1 MKFIISCPL
10 FIASAL
16 ALWPQPV
23 TYDHGDTVLFIK
35 RDVPIHWYEV
45 GPRNAGLVEDQ
56 QPFLFASNLEPGSD
70 EEKDLKLRQRYVEPS
85 FGDEDDMSERE
96 GISEDE
102 IIDYAIKSTWKTIFE
117 QNLYPWKFHPR
128 DWKEP
133 SPEEH
138 MASVSEINIKLL
150 AQDPQHA
157 TKSLTSE
164 VDESYTLTLSEDGKA
179 TITANTSIGISHGLT
194 TFTQL
199 FFLHS
204 DSKHVYTPLAPI
216 TISDFPKFAHRGINL
231 DVSRNW
237 FSVADIKRQISAAA
251 STKLNVFHLHVTDSQ
266 SWPLEIP
273 ALPELSAKGA
283 YRPDLVYT
291 PADFRAMQ
299 RHAALQG
306 VRMITE
312 IDMPG
317 HTAVIHHAFP
327 DLVAAFDK
335 QDWDTWAAEP
345 PSGTLKLNS
354 SAVDAFLE
362 TLFADILPRVAPY
375 ARYFHTGGD
384 EVNRNAYTLDDTVKS
399 NDFAVLQPLMQKFI
413 DTNHER
419 VRAAG
424 LTPIVWEEML
434 LEWNLTL
441 GADVVVQSWR
451 GDEALRGIVERGYKG
466 LAGNYK
472 YWVSNPF
479 LFFSSVHA
487 WQWLMI
493 ASIWTAAKANGSTS
507 IPPWQQ
513 ISGPMKI
520 IARRIIIG
528 AWRTRMIRSM
538 GYQRISSIWLS
549 AARRICGP
557 SRRTR

>member
-23 TYDHGDTVLFIK
+23 TYNHGDTVLFIE

-56 QPFLFASNLEPGSD
+56 QPFLFASNFETGSN
-70 EEKDLKLRQRYVEPS
+70 EEKDLRLRRRYVEPS
-85 FGDEDDMSERE
+85 FGDEDDMSKRE
-96 GISEDE
+96 GVSGDE
-102 IIDYAIKSTWKTIFE
+102 IIDYAIKSTWKAIFE

-138 MASVSEINIKLL
+138 TASVSEINIKLL
-150 AQDPQHA
+150 AQDSQDT
-157 TKSLTSE
+157 TKPLTNE

-216 TISDFPKFAHRGINL
+216 IISDFPKFSHRGINL

-251 STKLNVFHLHVTDSQ
+251 FTKLNVFHLHVTDSQ

-306 VRMITE
+306 VELITE

-317 HTAVIHHAFP
+317 HTAVIHHSFP

-335 QDWDTWAAEP
+335 QDWDNWAAEP

-384 EVNRNAYTLDDTVKS
+384 EVNRNAYTLDDTVRS
-399 NDFAVLQPLMQKFI
+399 SEFAVLQPLMQKFI

-451 GDEALRGIVERGYKG
+451 GDEALRGIVERGHRG

-472 YWVSNPF
+472 YWVSHPSLLF
-479 LFFSSVHA
+479 LFSHT
-487 WQWLMI
+487 WRWLI
-493 ASIWTAAKANGSTS
+493 SDSIWIVAKANGSIS
-507 IPPWQQ
+507 IPRSQQ

-520 IARRIIIG
+520 TARRIIIG

-538 GYQRISSIWLS
+538 GYQKISSIWSL
-549 AARRICGP
+549 AARRICGLN
-557 SRRTR
+557 RRTR